1 MRYLGRAP
9 RKGKRRN
16 MKHSSERILT
26 THVGSLPRPD
36 DVMDFLTA
44 KETGEPY
51 DRAAFDSCM
60 RRAVRDVVAEQV
72 ALGIDVV
79 SDGEASKPGYATYI
93 QDRLTG
99 FSGTSPPIHFAD
111 LDGFPKYRVRMGQA
125 AAVRRIV
132 RARCTGPVAVRDT
145 LALEADLENF
155 RDALDASEAEEG
167 FLNAASPGVIAIFQ
181 SNDYYPSH
189 ETYLA
194 ALAAAM
200 KEEYSAVTRAGFLLQ
215 VDCPDLAM
223 GRHVSFSEM
232 SDAEFLKQAELNVEA
247 LNEALADVPAESVRM
262 HICWGN
268 YEGPHHCDIGLEK
281 ILNIIVKAKPSA
293 ISVEAANPRH
303 AHEWAVLHEMG
314 LPHDKILIPGLI
326 DSTSNYI
333 EHPELVAQRIQRF
346 ADVIGRERVIAGVDC
361 GFGTFAGIGKV
372 DPKICQLKLK
382 ALVEGAA
389 LASERLW

>member
-1 MRYLGRAP
+1 
-9 RKGKRRN
+9 
-16 MKHSSERILT
+16 MKHSSDRILT
-26 THVGSLPRPD
+26 THVGSLPRPS
-36 DVMDFLTA
+36 DVMDFLVA
-44 KETGEPY
+44 KESGEPY
-51 DRAAFDSCM
+51 DAAGFDACM

-72 ALGIDVV
+72 ALGIDIV
-79 SDGEASKPGYATYI
+79 SDGEASKPGYATYVK
-93 QDRLTG
+93 DRLTG
-99 FSGTSPPIHFAD
+99 FSGDSPPIHFAD

-125 AAVRRIV
+125 AGARRVV

-145 LALEADLENF
+145 LSLEADLENF
-155 RDALDASEAEEG
+155 RDAVDAAEAEEG

-189 ETYLA
+189 DAYLA

-200 KEEYSAVTRAGFLLQ
+200 KEEYNAVVRAGFLLQ

-232 SDAEFLKQAELNVEA
+232 SDAEFLKQAEHNIEA
-247 LNEALADVPAESVRM
+247 LNEALSDVPADSVRM

-281 ILNIIVKAKPSA
+281 ILDIIVKAKPSA

-303 AHEWAVLHEMG
+303 AHEWAVLREVG
-314 LPHDKILIPGLI
+314 LPDDKILIPGLI

-333 EHPELVAQRIQRF
+333 EHPELVAQRIERF
-346 ADVIGRERVIAGVDC
+346 ANAIGRERVIAGVDC
-361 GFGTFAGIGKV
+361 GFGTFAGMGKV
-372 DPKICQLKLK
+372 DPKICHLKLK
-382 ALVEGAA
+382 ALAEGAA
-389 LASERLW
+389 IASERLW

>member
-1 MRYLGRAP
+1 M
-9 RKGKRRN
+9 KR
-16 MKHSSERILT
+16 SSERILT
-26 THVGSLPRPD
+26 THVGSLPRTD
-36 DVMDFLTA
+36 AVMDFLSA
-44 KETGEPY
+44 KEAGEPY
-51 DRAAFDSCM
+51 DRAAFDTCM
-60 RRAVRDVVAEQV
+60 RRAVKNVVAEQV

-79 SDGEASKPGYATYI
+79 SDGEVSKPGYATYI

-99 FSGTSPPIHFAD
+99 FSGASPPIHFAD

-155 RDALDASEAEEG
+155 RDALDAAEAREG

-200 KEEYSAVTRAGFLLQ
+200 KEEYAAVTRAGFLLQ

-232 SDAEFLKQAELNVEA
+232 SDAEFLKQAELNIEA
-247 LNEALADVPAESVRM
+247 LNEALAHVPAESVRM

-293 ISVEAANPRH
+293 ISVESANPRH
-303 AHEWAVLHEMG
+303 AHEWAVLRDIG
-314 LPHDKILIPGLI
+314 LPDDKILIPGLI

-333 EHPELVAQRIQRF
+333 EHPELVAQRIERF
-346 ADVIGRERVIAGVDC
+346 ADIIGRERVIAGVDC
-361 GFGTFAGIGKV
+361 GFATFAGIGKV
-372 DPKICQLKLK
+372 DPKICHLKLK
-382 ALVEGAA
+382 ALAEGAA

>member
-1 MRYLGRAP
+1 MRR
-9 RKGKRRN
+9 
-16 MKHSSERILT
+16 STERILT

-36 DVMDFLTA
+36 EVMDFLVTKDA
-44 KETGEPY
+44 GEPY
-51 DRAAFDSCM
+51 DHAAYDACM
-60 RRAVRDVVAEQV
+60 RRAVHDVVADQV

-99 FSGTSPPIHFAD
+99 FSGESPPIHFAD
-111 LDGFPKYRVRMGQA
+111 LADFPKYRVRMGQA
-125 AAVRRIV
+125 AAVRRVV
-132 RARCTGPVAVRDT
+132 RSRCTGPVAVSAT
-145 LALEADLENF
+145 QALETDLENF
-155 RDALDASEAEEG
+155 RDALDAAEAKEG

-189 ETYLA
+189 EKYLA

-200 KEEYSAVTRAGFLLQ
+200 KEEYSAVVRAGFLLQ

-223 GRHVSFSEM
+223 GRHVSY
-232 SDAEFLKQAELNVEA
+232 SDMNDTEFFKEAEQNIEA
-247 LNEALADVPAESVRM
+247 LNEALSDVPAESVRM

-303 AHEWAVLHEMG
+303 AHEWAVLQEFG
-314 LPHDKILIPGLI
+314 LPDDKILIPGLI
-326 DSTSNYI
+326 DSTSNYV

-346 ADVIGRERVIAGVDC
+346 AEIIGRERVIAGVDC

-372 DPKICQLKLK
+372 DPKICHLKLK
-382 ALVEGAA
+382 ALAEGAG

>member
-1 MRYLGRAP
+1 
-9 RKGKRRN
+9 
-16 MKHSSERILT
+16 LT

-36 DVMDFLTA
+36 DVMDFLVA
-44 KETGEPY
+44 KEDGEPY
-51 DRAAFDSCM
+51 DRHAFDSCM
-60 RRAVRDVVAEQV
+60 RRAVKDVVAEQA

-79 SDGEASKPGYATYI
+79 SDGEISKPGYATYI
-93 QDRLTG
+93 QDRLSG
-99 FSGTSPPIHFAD
+99 FSGASPPIHFAD

-125 AAVRRIV
+125 AAVRRVV
-132 RARCTGPVAVRDT
+132 RARCTGPIAVRDT
-145 LALEADLENF
+145 LPLEADLENF
-155 RDALDASEAEEG
+155 RDAVDAAEVEEG

-181 SNDYYPSH
+181 SNDYYPNH

-200 KEEYSAVTRAGFLLQ
+200 KEEYTAVVRAGFLLQ

-223 GRHVSFSEM
+223 GRHVSFTDM
-232 SDAEFLKQAELNVEA
+232 SDADFLKQAELNIEA

-281 ILNIIVKAKPSA
+281 ILDIIVKAKPSA

-303 AHEWAVLHEMG
+303 AHEWAVLRDVG
-314 LPHDKILIPGLI
+314 LPDDKVLIPGLI

-333 EHPELVAQRIQRF
+333 EHPELVAQRIERF
-346 ADVIGRERVIAGVDC
+346 ADIIGRERVIAGVDC

-372 DPKICQLKLK
+372 DPKICHLKLK
-382 ALVEGAA
+382 ALAEGAA
-389 LASERLW
+389 IASDRLW

>member
-1 MRYLGRAP
+1 
-9 RKGKRRN
+9 
-16 MKHSSERILT
+16 MKHSSDRILT
-26 THVGSLPRPD
+26 THVGSLPRPS
-36 DVMDFLTA
+36 DVMDFLVA
-44 KETGEPY
+44 KESGEPY
-51 DRAAFDSCM
+51 DAAGFDACM

-72 ALGIDVV
+72 ALGIDIV
-79 SDGEASKPGYATYI
+79 SDGEASKPGYATYVK
-93 QDRLTG
+93 DRLTG
-99 FSGTSPPIHFAD
+99 FSGDSPPIHFAD

-125 AAVRRIV
+125 AGARRVV

-145 LALEADLENF
+145 LSLEADLENF
-155 RDALDASEAEEG
+155 RDAVDAAEAEEG

-189 ETYLA
+189 DAYLA

-200 KEEYSAVTRAGFLLQ
+200 KEEYNAVVRAGFLLQ

-232 SDAEFLKQAELNVEA
+232 SDAEFLKQAEHNVEA
-247 LNEALADVPAESVRM
+247 LNEALSDVPADSVRM

-281 ILNIIVKAKPSA
+281 ILDIIVKAKPSA

-303 AHEWAVLHEMG
+303 AHEWAVLREVG
-314 LPHDKILIPGLI
+314 LPDDKILIPGLI

-333 EHPELVAQRIQRF
+333 EHPELVAQRIERF
-346 ADVIGRERVIAGVDC
+346 ASAIGRERVIAGVGC
-361 GFGTFAGIGKV
+361 GFGTFAGMGKV
-372 DPKICQLKLK
+372 DPKICHLKLK
-382 ALVEGAA
+382 ALAEGAA
-389 LASERLW
+389 IASERLW

>member
-9 RKGKRRN
+9 RKNRRRN

-132 RARCTGPVAVRDT
+132 RARCTGPVAVRET

-303 AHEWAVLHEMG
+303 AHEWAVLREMG

-346 ADVIGRERVIAGVDC
+346 ADVIGRERVLAGVDC

-382 ALVEGAA
+382 ALAEGAA

>member
-1 MRYLGRAP
+1 
-9 RKGKRRN
+9 
-16 MKHSSERILT
+16 MKHSSDRILT
-26 THVGSLPRPD
+26 THVGSLPRPS
-36 DVMDFLTA
+36 DVMDFLVA
-44 KETGEPY
+44 KESGEPY
-51 DRAAFDSCM
+51 DAAGFDACM

-72 ALGIDVV
+72 ALGIDIV
-79 SDGEASKPGYATYI
+79 SDGEASKPGYATYVK
-93 QDRLTG
+93 DRLTG
-99 FSGTSPPIHFAD
+99 FSGDSPPIHFAD

-125 AAVRRIV
+125 AGARRVV

-145 LALEADLENF
+145 LSLEADLENF
-155 RDALDASEAEEG
+155 RDAVDAAEAEEG

-189 ETYLA
+189 DAYLA

-200 KEEYSAVTRAGFLLQ
+200 KEEYNAVVRAGFLLQ

-232 SDAEFLKQAELNVEA
+232 SDAEFLKQAEHNVEA
-247 LNEALADVPAESVRM
+247 LNEALSDVPADSVRM

-281 ILNIIVKAKPSA
+281 ILDIIVKAKPSA

-303 AHEWAVLHEMG
+303 AHEWAVLREVG
-314 LPHDKILIPGLI
+314 LPDDKILIPGLI

-333 EHPELVAQRIQRF
+333 EHPELVAQRIERF
-346 ADVIGRERVIAGVDC
+346 ASAIGRERVIAGVDC
-361 GFGTFAGIGKV
+361 GFGTFAGMGKV
-372 DPKICQLKLK
+372 DPKICHLKLK
-382 ALVEGAA
+382 ALAEGAA
-389 LASERLW
+389 IASERLW

>member
-1 MRYLGRAP
+1 M
-9 RKGKRRN
+9 KR
-16 MKHSSERILT
+16 SSERILT
-26 THVGSLPRPD
+26 THVGSLPRTD
-36 DVMDFLTA
+36 AVMDFLSA
-44 KETGEPY
+44 KEAGEPY
-51 DRAAFDSCM
+51 DRAAFDTCM
-60 RRAVRDVVAEQV
+60 RRAVKNVVAEQV

-79 SDGEASKPGYATYI
+79 SDGEVSKPGYATHI

-99 FSGTSPPIHFAD
+99 FSGASPPIHFAD

-155 RDALDASEAEEG
+155 RDALDAAEAREG

-200 KEEYSAVTRAGFLLQ
+200 KEEYAAVTRAGFLLQ

-232 SDAEFLKQAELNVEA
+232 SDAEFLKQAELNIEA
-247 LNEALADVPAESVRM
+247 LNEALAHVPAESVRM

-293 ISVEAANPRH
+293 ISVESANPRH
-303 AHEWAVLHEMG
+303 AHEWAVLRDIG
-314 LPHDKILIPGLI
+314 LPDDKILIPGLI

-333 EHPELVAQRIQRF
+333 EHPELVAQRIERF
-346 ADVIGRERVIAGVDC
+346 ADIIGRERVIAGVDC
-361 GFGTFAGIGKV
+361 GFATFAGIGKV
-372 DPKICQLKLK
+372 DPKICHLKLK
-382 ALVEGAA
+382 ALAEGAA

>member
-1 MRYLGRAP
+1 
-9 RKGKRRN
+9 

-44 KETGEPY
+44 KESGAPY

-303 AHEWAVLHEMG
+303 AHEWAVLREMG

-382 ALVEGAA
+382 ALAEGAA

>member
-1 MRYLGRAP
+1 MQR
-9 RKGKRRN
+9 
-16 MKHSSERILT
+16 STDRILT

-36 DVMDFLTA
+36 DVMDFLTT
-44 KETGEPY
+44 KEAGQPY
-51 DRAAFDSCM
+51 DSAGFESCM
-60 RRAVRDVVAEQV
+60 RRAVHDVVADQV

-79 SDGEASKPGYATYI
+79 SDGEASKPGYATYVK
-93 QDRLTG
+93 DRLTG
-99 FSGTSPPIHFAD
+99 FSGDSPPIHFAD

-125 AAVRRIV
+125 AGVRPVV

-145 LALEADLENF
+145 LPLEADLENF
-155 RDALDASEAEEG
+155 RDALDASKASEG

-189 ETYLA
+189 EAYLA

-200 KEEYSAVTRAGFLLQ
+200 KEEYTAVVKAGFLLQ

-232 SDAEFLKQAELNVEA
+232 TDAEFLKQVELNIEA
-247 LNEALADVPAESVRM
+247 LNEALSDVPAESVRM

-281 ILNIIVKAKPSA
+281 ILNIIVKAKPAA
-293 ISVEAANPRH
+293 ILVEAANPRH
-303 AHEWAVLHEMG
+303 AHEWAVLRDFG
-314 LPHDKILIPGLI
+314 LPDDKVLIPGLI

-333 EHPELVAQRIQRF
+333 EHPELVAQRIETF
-346 ADVIGRERVIAGVDC
+346 AGIIGRERVIAGVDC
-361 GFGTFAGIGKV
+361 GFATFAGMSKV
-372 DPKICQLKLK
+372 DPKICRLKLK
-382 ALVEGAA
+382 ALAEGAA
-389 LASERLW
+389 IASGRLW

>member
-1 MRYLGRAP
+1 
-9 RKGKRRN
+9 
-16 MKHSSERILT
+16 MKYSSDRILT
-26 THVGSLPRPD
+26 THVGSLPRPS
-36 DVMDFLTA
+36 DVMDFLVA
-44 KETGEPY
+44 KESGEPY
-51 DRAAFDSCM
+51 DAAGFDACM

-72 ALGIDVV
+72 ALGIDIV
-79 SDGEASKPGYATYI
+79 SDGEASKPGYATYVK
-93 QDRLTG
+93 DRLTG
-99 FSGTSPPIHFAD
+99 FSGDSPPIHFAD

-125 AAVRRIV
+125 AGARRVV

-145 LALEADLENF
+145 LSLEADLENF
-155 RDALDASEAEEG
+155 RDAVDAAEAEEG

-189 ETYLA
+189 DAYLA

-200 KEEYSAVTRAGFLLQ
+200 KEEYNAVVRAGFLLQ

-232 SDAEFLKQAELNVEA
+232 SDAEFLKQAEHNIEA
-247 LNEALADVPAESVRM
+247 LNEALSDVPADSVRM

-281 ILNIIVKAKPSA
+281 ILDIIVKAKPSA

-303 AHEWAVLHEMG
+303 AHEWAVLREVG
-314 LPHDKILIPGLI
+314 LPDDKILIPGLI

-333 EHPELVAQRIQRF
+333 EHPELVAQRIERF
-346 ADVIGRERVIAGVDC
+346 ANAIGRERVIAGVDC
-361 GFGTFAGIGKV
+361 GFGTFAGMGKV
-372 DPKICQLKLK
+372 DPKICHLKLK
-382 ALVEGAA
+382 ALAEGAA
-389 LASERLW
+389 IASERLW

>member
-1 MRYLGRAP
+1 
-9 RKGKRRN
+9 

-36 DVMDFLTA
+36 DAMDFLTA

-303 AHEWAVLHEMG
+303 AHEWAVLREMG
-314 LPHDKILIPGLI
+314 LPDDKILIPGLI

-382 ALVEGAA
+382 ALAEGAA

>member
-1 MRYLGRAP
+1 MR
-9 RKGKRRN
+9 
-16 MKHSSERILT
+16 HSSERILT

-36 DVMDFLTA
+36 DVMDFLVA
-44 KETGEPY
+44 KEDGEPY
-51 DRAAFDSCM
+51 DRHAFDSCM
-60 RRAVRDVVAEQV
+60 RRAVKDVVAEQA

-79 SDGEASKPGYATYI
+79 SDGEISKPGYATYI
-93 QDRLTG
+93 QDRLSG
-99 FSGTSPPIHFAD
+99 FSGASPPIHFAD

-125 AAVRRIV
+125 AAVRRVV
-132 RARCTGPVAVRDT
+132 RARCTGPIAVRDT
-145 LALEADLENF
+145 LPLEADLENF
-155 RDALDASEAEEG
+155 RDAVDAAEVEEG

-181 SNDYYPSH
+181 SNDYYPNH

-200 KEEYSAVTRAGFLLQ
+200 KEEYTAVVRAGFLLQ

-223 GRHVSFSEM
+223 GRHVSFTDM
-232 SDAEFLKQAELNVEA
+232 SDADFLKQAELNIEA

-281 ILNIIVKAKPSA
+281 ILDIIVKAKPSA

-303 AHEWAVLHEMG
+303 AHEWAVLRDVG
-314 LPHDKILIPGLI
+314 LPDDKVLIPGLI

-333 EHPELVAQRIQRF
+333 EHPELVAQRIERF
-346 ADVIGRERVIAGVDC
+346 ADIIGRERVIAGVDC

-372 DPKICQLKLK
+372 DPKICHLKLK
-382 ALVEGAA
+382 ALAEGAA
-389 LASERLW
+389 IASDRLW

>member
-1 MRYLGRAP
+1 
-9 RKGKRRN
+9 

-93 QDRLTG
+93 QDRLPG
-99 FSGTSPPIHFAD
+99 FSGTSPPIHIAD

-200 KEEYSAVTRAGFLLQ
+200 KEEYSAVTRAGVLLQ

-303 AHEWAVLHEMG
+303 AHEWAVLREMG

-382 ALVEGAA
+382 ALAEGAA

>member
-1 MRYLGRAP
+1 
-9 RKGKRRN
+9 

-26 THVGSLPRPD
+26 THVGSLPRPNEVLD
-36 DVMDFLTA
+36 LLHA
-44 KETGEPY
+44 KEAGEPY
-51 DRAAFDSCM
+51 DRAAFDSTM

-93 QDRLTG
+93 KDRLTG
-99 FSGTSPPIHFAD
+99 FSGASPPIHFAD

-125 AAVRRIV
+125 AAVRHIV
-132 RARCTGPVAVRDT
+132 RTRCTGPVAVRDT

-155 RDALDASEAEEG
+155 RDALDAAEAEEG

-200 KEEYSAVTRAGFLLQ
+200 KEEYTAVVRAGFLLQ

-223 GRHVSFSEM
+223 GRHVSLGEI
-232 SDAEFLKQAELNVEA
+232 DDGEFLKQAEQNVEA

-281 ILNIIVKAKPSA
+281 ILKIIVKAKASA

-303 AHEWAVLHEMG
+303 AHEWAVLRDIG
-314 LPHDKILIPGLI
+314 LPDDKILIPGLI

-346 ADVIGRERVIAGVDC
+346 ADIIGRERVIAGVDC
-361 GFGTFAGIGKV
+361 GFGTFAGMGKV
-372 DPKICQLKLK
+372 DPKICHLKLK
-382 ALVEGAA
+382 ALADGAA
-389 LASERLW
+389 LASERLWKAA

>member
-1 MRYLGRAP
+1 M
-9 RKGKRRN
+9 KR
-16 MKHSSERILT
+16 SSERILT
-26 THVGSLPRPD
+26 THVGSLPRTD
-36 DVMDFLTA
+36 AVMDFLSA
-44 KETGEPY
+44 KEAGEPY
-51 DRAAFDSCM
+51 DRAAFDTCM
-60 RRAVRDVVAEQV
+60 RRAVKDVVAEQV

-79 SDGEASKPGYATYI
+79 SDGEVSKPGYATYI

-99 FSGTSPPIHFAD
+99 FSGASPPIHFAD

-155 RDALDASEAEEG
+155 RDALDAAEAREG

-200 KEEYSAVTRAGFLLQ
+200 KEEYAAVTRAGFLLQ

-232 SDAEFLKQAELNVEA
+232 SDAEFLKQAELNIEA
-247 LNEALADVPAESVRM
+247 LNEALTDVPAESVRM

-293 ISVEAANPRH
+293 ISVESANPRH
-303 AHEWAVLHEMG
+303 AHEWAVLRDIG
-314 LPHDKILIPGLI
+314 LPDDKILIPGLI

-333 EHPELVAQRIQRF
+333 EHPELVAQRIERF
-346 ADVIGRERVIAGVDC
+346 ADIIGRERVIAGVDC

-372 DPKICQLKLK
+372 DPKICHLKLK
-382 ALVEGAA
+382 ALAEGAA

>member
-1 MRYLGRAP
+1 
-9 RKGKRRN
+9 

-303 AHEWAVLHEMG
+303 AHEWAVLREMG
-314 LPHDKILIPGLI
+314 LPQDKILIPGLI

-382 ALVEGAA
+382 ALAEGAA

>member
-1 MRYLGRAP
+1 
-9 RKGKRRN
+9 

-232 SDAEFLKQAELNVEA
+232 SDAEFLKQAALNVEA

-303 AHEWAVLHEMG
+303 AHEWAVLREMG

-361 GFGTFAGIGKV
+361 GFGTFAGIGKI

-382 ALVEGAA
+382 ALAEGAA

>member
-1 MRYLGRAP
+1 M
-9 RKGKRRN
+9 KR
-16 MKHSSERILT
+16 STDRILT

-36 DVMDFLTA
+36 EVMDFLDA
-44 KETGEPY
+44 KEAGEPY
-51 DRAAFDSCM
+51 DRAAFDSCI

-99 FSGTSPPIHFAD
+99 FSGASPPIHFAD

-155 RDALDASEAEEG
+155 RDALDAAEAEEG

-200 KEEYSAVTRAGFLLQ
+200 KEEYTAVTRAGFLLQ

-232 SDAEFLKQAELNVEA
+232 SDGEFLKQAEQNIEA

-281 ILNIIVKAKPSA
+281 ILNVIVKAKPSA

-303 AHEWAVLHEMG
+303 AHEWAVLRDIG
-314 LPHDKILIPGLI
+314 LPDDKILIPGLI

-346 ADVIGRERVIAGVDC
+346 AEIIGRERVIAGVDC
-361 GFGTFAGIGKV
+361 GFGTFAGMGKV
-372 DPKICQLKLK
+372 DPKICHLKLK
-382 ALVEGAA
+382 SLAEGAA
-389 LASERLW
+389 LASARLW

>member
-1 MRYLGRAP
+1 
-9 RKGKRRN
+9 

-44 KETGEPY
+44 KETGEFY
-51 DRAAFDSCM
+51 DRAAFNSCM

-303 AHEWAVLHEMG
+303 AHEWAVLREMG

-382 ALVEGAA
+382 ALAEGAA

>member
-1 MRYLGRAP
+1 
-9 RKGKRRN
+9 

-303 AHEWAVLHEMG
+303 AHEWAVLREMG
-314 LPHDKILIPGLI
+314 LPDDKILIPGLI

-382 ALVEGAA
+382 ALAEGAA

>member
-1 MRYLGRAP
+1 
-9 RKGKRRN
+9 

-232 SDAEFLKQAELNVEA
+232 TDAEFLKQAELNVEA

-303 AHEWAVLHEMG
+303 AHEWAVLREMG

-382 ALVEGAA
+382 ALAEGAA

>member
-1 MRYLGRAP
+1 
-9 RKGKRRN
+9 

-303 AHEWAVLHEMG
+303 AHEWAVLREMG

-382 ALVEGAA
+382 ALAEGAA

>member
-1 MRYLGRAP
+1 
-9 RKGKRRN
+9 

-26 THVGSLPRPD
+26 THVGSLPRPNEVLD
-36 DVMDFLTA
+36 LLHA
-44 KETGEPY
+44 KEAGEPY
-51 DRAAFDSCM
+51 DRAAFDSTM

-93 QDRLTG
+93 KDRLTG
-99 FSGTSPPIHFAD
+99 FSGASPPIHFAD
-111 LDGFPKYRVRMGQA
+111 LDGFPKYRVRMGRA

-132 RARCTGPVAVRDT
+132 RTRCTGPVAVRDT
-145 LALEADLENF
+145 LALEADLENS
-155 RDALDASEAEEG
+155 RDALDAAQAEEG

-200 KEEYSAVTRAGFLLQ
+200 KEEYTAVVRAGFLLQ

-223 GRHVSFSEM
+223 GRHASLGEID
-232 SDAEFLKQAELNVEA
+232 DAEFLKQAEQNVEA

-281 ILNIIVKAKPSA
+281 ILKIIVKAKPSA
-293 ISVEAANPRH
+293 ISVETANPRH
-303 AHEWAVLHEMG
+303 AHEWAVLRELG
-314 LPHDKILIPGLI
+314 LPDDKILIPGLI

-346 ADVIGRERVIAGVDC
+346 ADIIGRERVIAGVDC
-361 GFGTFAGIGKV
+361 GFGTFAGMGKI
-372 DPKICQLKLK
+372 DPKICHLKLK
-382 ALVEGAA
+382 ALADGAA
-389 LASERLW
+389 LASERLWKAP